1 MMNIRKAAPAVVLLI
16 PLTLSACA
24 SLNNTEK
31 GAIIGAAGGAAVGG
45 AVGKATGSTA
55 RGAIIGAAV
64 GGVAGA
70 VIGRQMDQQAEE
82 LAADLEGADVERV
95 GEGILINFPSGLLFD
110 FDSSNLR
117 SASRADLAD
126 LATSFGKYE
135 GRELMIVGHTDATG
149 TDSYNMNLS
158 RQRAQATADYL
169 MSRGIPSS
177 RIRVVGRG
185 EEEPVASNDSA
196 EGRQLNRRVEI
207 AVFATEEYRQQVESE
222 QGL

>member
-1 MMNIRKAAPAVVLLI
+1 MFKIRRSAPAVALLI

-24 SLNNTEK
+24 SLSNTEE
-31 GAIIGAAGGAAVGG
+31 GAIIGAAGGAVVGG
-45 AVGKATGSTA
+45 AIGKATGSTA

-64 GGVAGA
+64 GGVTGA

-95 GEGILINFPSGLLFD
+95 GEGILISFPSGLLFD

-126 LATSFGKYE
+126 LGASFEKYE

-149 TDSYNMNLS
+149 ADDYNMNLS
-158 RQRAQATADYL
+158 RERAQSTADYL
-169 MSRGIPSS
+169 MSRGVSPS
-177 RIRVVGRG
+177 RVRVVALG
-185 EEEPVASNDSA
+185 ESEPVASNDTA
-196 EGRQLNRRVEI
+196 DGRQLNRRVEI
-207 AVFATEEYRQQVESE
+207 AMFATEEFREQVERE

>member
-126 LATSFGKYE
+126 LASSFGKYE

-169 MSRGIPSS
+169 MSQGIPSS

>member
-1 MMNIRKAAPAVVLLI
+1 MLKIRKSAPAVALLI
-16 PLTLSACA
+16 PFTLASCA
-24 SLNNTEK
+24 SMNNTER
-31 GAIIGAAGGAAVGG
+31 GAVIGAAGGAAVGG
-45 AVGKATGSTA
+45 AIGKATGSTA

-82 LAADLEGADVERV
+82 LAADLDGADVERV
-95 GEGILINFPSGLLFD
+95 GEGILINFPSGMLFD

-126 LATSFGKYE
+126 LAASFGKYE

-149 TDSYNMNLS
+149 TDSYNMDLS
-158 RQRAQATADYL
+158 RRRAQATADYL
-169 MSRGIPSS
+169 ISRGIPSS
-177 RIRVVGRG
+177 RLRVIGRG
-185 EEEPVASNDSA
+185 EEEPVADNETA

-207 AVFATEEYRQQVESE
+207 AVFATEEYRQQVERE

>member
-1 MMNIRKAAPAVVLLI
+1 MRNIRRATPAIALLI
-16 PLTLSACA
+16 PFTLSACA
-24 SLNNTEK
+24 SMSNTER
-31 GAIIGAAGGAAVGG
+31 GAVIGAAGGAAVGG
-45 AVGKATGSTA
+45 AIGAATGSTA

-70 VIGRQMDQQAEE
+70 VIGREMDQQAEE

-110 FDSSNLR
+110 FDASTLR

-126 LATSFGKYE
+126 LAASFGKYE

-158 RQRAQATADYL
+158 RERAQSTADYL
-169 MSRGIPSS
+169 VSRGVPSS

-185 EEEPVASNDSA
+185 EEEPVATNDSA
-196 EGRQLNRRVEI
+196 DGRQLNRRVEV
-207 AVFATEEYRQQVESE
+207 AVFATEEYREQIESE

>member
-126 LATSFGKYE
+126 LASSFGKYE

-149 TDSYNMNLS
+149 TDSYNMTLS

-169 MSRGIPSS
+169 MSRGVPSS

>member
-1 MMNIRKAAPAVVLLI
+1 MMKMRKAAPTVALLI
-16 PLTLSACA
+16 PFTLAACA
-24 SLNNTEK
+24 SMSNTER
-31 GAIIGAAGGAAVGG
+31 GAVIGAAGGAAVGG
-45 AVGKATGSTA
+45 AIGKATGSTA

-117 SASRADLAD
+117 TASRADLAD
-126 LATSFGKYE
+126 LAASFSKYE

-149 TDSYNMNLS
+149 TDSYNMDLS
-158 RQRAQATADYL
+158 RRRSQATADYL
-169 MSRGIPSS
+169 MSRGVPSS
-177 RIRVVGRG
+177 RVRVVGRG
-185 EEEPVASNDSA
+185 EEEPVADNESA
-196 EGRQLNRRVEI
+196 DGRQLNRRVEI
-207 AVFATEEYRQQVESE
+207 AMFATEEYRQEVERE

>member
-1 MMNIRKAAPAVVLLI
+1 MRNIRRATPVVALLI
-16 PLTLSACA
+16 PFTLSACA
-24 SLNNTEK
+24 SMSNTER
-31 GAIIGAAGGAAVGG
+31 GAVIGAAGGAAVGG
-45 AVGKATGSTA
+45 AIGAATGSTA

-70 VIGRQMDQQAEE
+70 VIGREMDQQAEE

-117 SASRADLAD
+117 GASRTDLAD
-126 LATSFGKYE
+126 LAASFSKYE

-158 RQRAQATADYL
+158 RERAQSTADYL
-169 MSRGIPSS
+169 MSRGVPSS
-177 RIRVVGRG
+177 RVRVVGRG

-207 AVFATEEYRQQVESE
+207 AVFATEEYREQIESE